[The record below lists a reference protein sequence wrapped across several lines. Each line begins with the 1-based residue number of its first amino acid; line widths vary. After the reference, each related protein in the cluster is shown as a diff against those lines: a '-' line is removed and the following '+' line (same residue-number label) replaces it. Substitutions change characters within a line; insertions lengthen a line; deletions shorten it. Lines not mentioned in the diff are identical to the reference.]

1 MNEELHEETAL
12 LPQHPVRWVVAGWLL
27 LSMLF
32 LACWLCDGGPPS
44 FLLSGSAYSL
54 FLMVLS
60 VGLALSGKRLWRFT
74 MLLIVGVITPILV
87 FTIVQLF
94 VLQEFWDLGI
104 FIFWKMGLLAIGLVV
119 VVAAVVSLHGWLA
132 FFRGNSTRGS
142 IPKIPRGS
150 SGDAIHDY

>member
-1 MNEELHEETAL
+1 
-12 LPQHPVRWVVAGWLL
+12 
-27 LSMLF
+27 
-32 LACWLCDGGPPS
+32 
-44 FLLSGSAYSL
+44 
-54 FLMVLS
+54 
-60 VGLALSGKRLWRFT
+60 